1 MNYHYANSINQFAN
15 ELYDCYHQLFKNYVG
30 GQKINTIFTNLP
42 KPSLKK
48 RGLNDF
54 CIYFCLVTY

>member
-30 GQKINTIFTNLP
+30 GQKINTILQIP
-42 KPSLKK
+42 PSPL
-48 RGLNDF
+48 
-54 CIYFCLVTY
+54 